1 MPNLQI
7 KISGLCV
14 FAFDRPLKKEGPP
27 PTRATLLLPKLTHA
41 RALNNF
47 VNQRYEVLD
56 QHFPLLVFNLN
67 ARDSASSRD
76 IDFMIPD
83 PKNPDRKKID
93 QGVCLLFG
101 EDVTI
106 KTDDDKVPHK
116 LELDQTPPAKP
127 LAATA
132 DPKEKLSLWWMATL
146 DDAFPGK
153 GNVNPLFLDNP
164 PGPNQ
169 AVLARVQLT
178 QGRLATTDLTDHPCT
193 FMPPGDPK
201 FYQRIATS
209 FTLDLPFQ
217 EKVEI
222 NVERREDGKISASN
236 LILKGPGNVQIEIKN
251 MEIDEL
257 IGMKKSY
264 SPRPEADFEVYA
276 DILAQPIEGK
286 PPFLRQTGPGSP
298 AGVTFST
305 CPPAGG

>member
-14 FAFDRPLKKEGPP
+14 FAFDRPLKKAGPP

-56 QHFPLLVFNLN
+56 QHFPLLVFDLD
-67 ARDSASSRD
+67 ARDPASTRD
-76 IDFMIPD
+76 SDFLVPD
-83 PKNPDRKKID
+83 TARTRIEK
-93 QGVCLLFG
+93 GVCLLFG
-101 EDVTI
+101 DDLTI
-106 KTDDDKVPHK
+106 TTDDGKVASK
-116 LELDQTPPAKP
+116 LNLDQTPPTKP
-127 LAATA
+127 LATTV
-132 DPKEKLSLWWMATL
+132 DPKERQSLWWMATL
-146 DDAFPGK
+146 EDAFPGK
-153 GNVNPLFLDNP
+153 GEVNPLFIDNP
-164 PGPNQ
+164 PGSNQ

-178 QGRLATTDLTDHPCT
+178 QGRLASAELTDHPCT
-193 FMPPGDPK
+193 FMPPGNPK

-209 FTLDLPFQ
+209 FTLDLPFK
-217 EKVEI
+217 EKIEI
-222 NVERREDGKISASN
+222 NIERREDGKISPSQ
-236 LILKGPGNVQIEIKN
+236 LILRPPSRSNFTIEIKN

-276 DILAQPIEGK
+276 DILAQPIVGK